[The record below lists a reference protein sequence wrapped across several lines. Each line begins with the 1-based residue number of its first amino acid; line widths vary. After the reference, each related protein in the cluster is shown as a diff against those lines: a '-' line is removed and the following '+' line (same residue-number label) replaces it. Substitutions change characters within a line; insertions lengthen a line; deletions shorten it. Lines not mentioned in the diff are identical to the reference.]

1 MDKKNEKNEETLGLG
16 ESASRPPPPK
26 TLRALGTRPVG
37 LRLSLPN
44 GSDTVA
50 QAESKSTPE
59 GHVSGPITPPEQSFT
74 ALSAHSSE
82 HMYKATAPNVSYYD
96 VSTVNV
102 QSNPTV
108 KSWMAPEA
116 DAAMEVG

>member
-1 MDKKNEKNEETLGLG
+1 MQETLGLG

-50 QAESKSTPE
+50 NSVMVQRFLGKIWKDDGQWRFKTILHFAIFCT
-59 GHVSGPITPPEQSFT
+59 I
-74 ALSAHSSE
+74 
-82 HMYKATAPNVSYYD
+82 YD
-96 VSTVNV
+96 IYIIDTV
-102 QSNPTV
+102 Q
-108 KSWMAPEA
+108 
-116 DAAMEVG
+116 

>member
-1 MDKKNEKNEETLGLG
+1 MYIDFTKILDQPINHDQSSQHQPVQETLGLG

-50 QAESKSTPE
+50 NSVMVQRFFGEDME
-59 GHVSGPITPPEQSFT
+59 GWWT
-74 ALSAHSSE
+74 
-82 HMYKATAPNVSYYD
+82 
-96 VSTVNV
+96 
-102 QSNPTV
+102 
-108 KSWMAPEA
+108 
-116 DAAMEVG
+116 MEV